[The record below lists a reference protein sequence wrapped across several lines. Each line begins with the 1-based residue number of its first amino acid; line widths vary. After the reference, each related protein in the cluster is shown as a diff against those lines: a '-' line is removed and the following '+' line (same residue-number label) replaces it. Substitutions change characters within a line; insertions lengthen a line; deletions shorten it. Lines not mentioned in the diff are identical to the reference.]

1 MGTKGP
7 HDVIL
12 HDLKFIGEKIT
23 EGAISFLT
31 QEYLYLGIFS
41 AVFAFVI
48 GATVD
53 AQEMGE

>member
-23 EGAISFLT
+23 EVSTRASNF
-31 QEYLYLGIFS
+31 
-41 AVFAFVI
+41 
-48 GATVD
+48 
-53 AQEMGE
+53 